1 MALNIPLVSCWIKR
15 RVFFINRTKNELQKN
30 QQLYIITI
38 WKLFAIQTECPTCQ
52 AIINIWQL
60 NKLTYC
66 FARTMEILKIGGEK
80 RDSYSS
86 ILFSA
91 NCFTFQQILTGYH
104 QCKNLR
110 NNIYLY
116 FSDQSIINRMWRYAT
131 IISITYTICM
141 FQLNVIVYYCFFFL
155 MKILL
160 YLYFCSILSQSFY
173 PFPSLIIFSLFSLPR
188 PHVRQVK

>member
-1 MALNIPLVSCWIKR
+1 MALNIPLVSCWKSKEEFFFF
-15 RVFFINRTKNELQKN
+15 FFINRTKIELQKN
-30 QQLYIITI
+30 QRIIYCYH
-38 WKLFAIQTECPTCQ
+38 LEAFRHPNRMSNMSSYNQHLP
-52 AIINIWQL
+52 INIWQL

-66 FARTMEILKIGGEK
+66 FARTMEMLKIGGEK

-91 NCFTFQQILTGYH
+91 NCFTFQRILTGYH

-131 IISITYTICM
+131 IISITCTICM
-141 FQLNVIVYYCFFFL
+141 FQFQLNVIIYYCYFFF
-155 MKILL
+155 
-160 YLYFCSILSQSFY
+160 
-173 PFPSLIIFSLFSLPR
+173 
-188 PHVRQVK
+188 

>member
-1 MALNIPLVSCWIKR
+1 MSSYNKHLP
-15 RVFFINRTKNELQKN
+15 
-30 QQLYIITI
+30 
-38 WKLFAIQTECPTCQ
+38 
-52 AIINIWQL
+52 INIWQL

-66 FARTMEILKIGGEK
+66 FAGTMEILKIGGEK

-141 FQLNVIVYYCFFFL
+141 FQLNVIVYYCFFFNENFIVSL
-155 MKILL
+155 FLFNIITI
-160 YLYFCSILSQSFY
+160 ILSVSFSY
-173 PFPSLIIFSLFSLPR
+173 NFLSIFSSAATR
-188 PHVRQVK
+188 SSGQMIESD